1 MSDANT
7 ASGAARP
14 AETWAATRA
23 VTRAVTRAAPPN
35 AARSVH
41 VKWRNRVAAAAAAAT
56 ALSGR
61 LSLCRLP
68 TLAGRAGCASLPA
81 WFGNGAHP

>member
-41 VKWRNRVAAAAAAAT
+41 VKWRNRAAA

-68 TLAGRAGCASLPA
+68 TLTGRAGCASLPA

>member
-14 AETWAATRA
+14 AETW
-23 VTRAVTRAAPPN
+23 AAPPN

-41 VKWRNRVAAAAAAAT
+41 VKWRNRVAAAT

-68 TLAGRAGCASLPA
+68 TLTGRAGCASLPA